1 MISKKDDMYIL
12 GIESSCDDTSVAV
25 INKQKILSN
34 IICKQAVHAKYG
46 GVVPELAS
54 RAHMK
59 NIVPVVDQALA
70 AAGISKEDLSAIA
83 FTRGPGLMGA
93 LLVGVSFAK
102 SLALGLGIPL
112 IDVNHMEAHIL
123 AHFIDK
129 NPGEEPQFPFICLT
143 VSGGHTQIVRV
154 DSPRKFTVL
163 GETLD
168 DAAGEAFDKGAKLL
182 GLPYPGGPLVDKL
195 AKEGDP
201 NKFQFPRAK
210 VPDLNYSFSGIKTSL
225 LYFLE
230 DGIKENENFIDD
242 NLNDICASYQHSIVD
257 YLIYKLEKA
266 IKKHGIK
273 ELAIAGGVSANSA
286 LRQALKD
293 LAEKHQCKL
302 YIPDFQYCTDNGAM
316 IAMAG
321 YFKYLDKDFCG
332 QDATPVSRMPLN
344 SH

>member
-1 MISKKDDMYIL
+1 M
-12 GIESSCDDTSVAV
+12 
-25 INKQKILSN
+25 
-34 IICKQAVHAKYG
+34 
-46 GVVPELAS
+46 
-54 RAHMK
+54 
-59 NIVPVVDQALA
+59 
-70 AAGISKEDLSAIA
+70 
-83 FTRGPGLMGA
+83 
-93 LLVGVSFAK
+93 
-102 SLALGLGIPL
+102 
-112 IDVNHMEAHIL
+112 
-123 AHFIDK
+123 
-129 NPGEEPQFPFICLT
+129 
-143 VSGGHTQIVRV
+143 
-154 DSPRKFTVL
+154 
-163 GETLD
+163 
-168 DAAGEAFDKGAKLL
+168 
-182 GLPYPGGPLVDKL
+182 
-195 AKEGDP
+195 
-201 NKFQFPRAK
+201 
-210 VPDLNYSFSGIKTSL
+210 